1 MSRDVLILGDSI
13 QFIERGEKDVTI
25 IPPDA
30 SFITEADWKNLLGG
44 QSEAEYV
51 KALGLV
57 TGGM

>member
-13 QFIERGEKDVTI
+13 QFIERGETDVTI

-30 SFITEADWKNLLGG
+30 SFIAEADWKNLLGS
-44 QSEAEYV
+44 QSEADYI

-57 TGGM
+57 VSE